1 MLNETQAE
9 NFQIE
14 NFEPRHLK
22 KARVSLEKHLK
33 AVEQHAQT
41 NDAYKKGLLKEPSL
55 WDKIKHTLHLD

>member
-1 MLNETQAE
+1 MLNDTQTE

-33 AVEQHAQT
+33 AVELYAQT
-41 NDAYKKGLLKEPSL
+41 NDAYKKGLLKGPSL